1 AEYDRAL
8 VSRVACRDGCLTCQ
22 RIPSTTEEISEGAVR
37 EVKEEM
43 GVGVK
48 PQMCISIFY
57 LLPNA
62 DNALTLFQIDRYRV
76 CRSNGIQWMPIEEFA
91 AHSAFLRDKSR
102 KFIYVRHVVAQAWL
116 TFPYSFSQLGM
127 RSGIHIAIVLWF
139 AWKLDSLSH

>member
-8 VSRVACRDGCLTCQ
+8 VSRVAYRDGCLTCQ

-76 CRSNGIQWMPIEEFA
+76 CRSNGIQIDRYRVCRSNGIQWMPIEEFA
-91 AHSAFLRDKSR
+91 AHSALLRDKSR
-102 KFIYVRHVVAQAWL
+102 KFI
-116 TFPYSFSQLGM
+116 
-127 RSGIHIAIVLWF
+127 
-139 AWKLDSLSH
+139 